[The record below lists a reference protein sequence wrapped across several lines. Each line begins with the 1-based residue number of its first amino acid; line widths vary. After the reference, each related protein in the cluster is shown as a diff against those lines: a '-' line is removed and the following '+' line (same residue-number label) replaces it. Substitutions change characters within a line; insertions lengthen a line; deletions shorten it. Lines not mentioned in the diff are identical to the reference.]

1 MNVKAVIWLVLA
13 AGLILTPLVFAFIAV
28 FPYLISAINFA
39 TFLLFFVF
47 AGGMLALYAMFNK
60 IKKNPVF
67 VVAVLGCILAPVVF
81 SVTQAFPFLPN
92 LYGWVLLLMHVVL
105 SGGFLVLYTQWSKI
119 KKLF

>member
-13 AGLILTPLVFAFIAV
+13 SVLVLVPLVFAFVCV
-28 FPYLISAINFA
+28 FPYLMGAAAFA

-47 AGGMLALYAMFNK
+47 ATGVLALYAMYRK

-67 VVAVLGCILAPVVF
+67 VVAVVCCVLAPVAF
-81 SVTQAFPFLPN
+81 SLTQVFPFLPN
-92 LYGWVLLLMHVVL
+92 LYGWILLMLHVVL
-105 SGGFLVLYTQWSKI
+105 AGGFLVFYNQWSKI